1 VRLVLTTLLAELE
14 MTSQGGAYGT
24 IPLITDSEGNTLVSV
39 DQCRAAHA
47 ERDIKPKVRRGASA
61 AREDPDKGKTF
72 LGCRIVEPEE
82 RPRGGRELYRME
94 EDEGLPE
101 MGLVFEEDE
110 RMLVEERGPE
120 GVEYD
125 DYREGDAMYKHGGG
139 DGAYEHGGA
148 HARYTDYDMEVH
160 PRLNA
165 GYQRRGPATRPPEFF
180 QTLPTLLPPSR
191 SLRGASGPYRT
202 SAPPAVPRN
211 RAEVGTA
218 MPDPHRRSHEPRQM
232 SNGPARAAS
241 FPREMQRVDGARVG
255 SLSRDIPRTQKSIP
269 VTQAQGQSN
278 AHGGSSRNIIQPPGQ
293 AARSFLR
300 LAQSLRQE
308 QEEGV
313 TYYRHDGAVERSNDA
328 YSMAQEAKANRRRYA
343 S

>member
-1 VRLVLTTLLAELE
+1 VLTTLLAELE
-14 MTSQGGAYGT
+14 MTSEGGAYGT

-39 DQCRAAHA
+39 EQCRAAHA
-47 ERDIKPKVRRGASA
+47 DIKPKVRRGASA
-61 AREDPDKGKTF
+61 AHEDPDKGKTF
-72 LGCRIVEPEE
+72 LGYRIVEPEE

-110 RMLVEERGPE
+110 CMLVEERGPE

-125 DYREGDAMYKHGGG
+125 DYRGGDATYEHGGG
-139 DGAYEHGGA
+139 DGAYERGGA

-160 PRLNA
+160 PRSNA
-165 GYQRRGPATRPPEFF
+165 DYRRRGPATRPPEFF

-191 SLRGASGPYRT
+191 SLRGASGAYRT
-202 SAPPAVPRN
+202 SAPPVVPRN

-218 MPDPHRRSHEPRQM
+218 MPDPHRRSHEARQT
-232 SNGPARAAS
+232 SNGPTRAAS
-241 FPREMQRVDGARVG
+241 FPREMQRVDGARIG
-255 SLSRDIPRTQKSIP
+255 SLSRDIPRTHQSIP

-278 AHGGSSRNIIQPPGQ
+278 AHGGSSRNIIQQPPGQ

-313 TYYRHDGAVERSNDA
+313 TYYRRDGAVEGSNDA